1 MQSKKKD
8 LFPGIRYF
16 PSTKLL
22 NMFEQKNLNDIIVP
36 IMIETNASRKDLL

>member
-8 LFPGIRYF
+8 LFPGIRSF

-22 NMFEQKNLNDIIVP
+22 NMFEKNLNDIIVP
-36 IMIETNASRKDLL
+36 IMIETNAWREDLL